1 MPETGKPVRDYSSG
15 AGRDDGVW
23 DQGVVMGKRVCRLC
37 SVVSCEK
44 LGLAQERQHL
54 HFQELFKLL
63 NGCELEIDHIES
75 ILHQEFDMYYQSG
88 LFFLS

>member
-1 MPETGKPVRDYSSG
+1 M
-15 AGRDDGVW
+15 
-23 DQGVVMGKRVCRLC
+23 
-37 SVVSCEK
+37 SCEK

-63 NGCELEIDHIES
+63 NGCELEIDHIEN